1 MDIFMDKLAQRH
13 NAQEIIRANTTAEA
27 EELDKLRSRV
37 AEYNEC
43 LDRLKGLIEE
53 NAAGLEGAARKNA
66 EEINR
71 LVEESLTKIGEI
83 QRDSAGLEKLRGQL
97 GDMNVAISDK
107 FEQLSRQLEGTAQQM
122 KETAAENTDDKLADK
137 FAATDENVHKE
148 CVKVYRNVQA
158 VVLEESGKRG
168 VAQKD
173 ISAQIK
179 AVQGKLGAVLGI
191 SIAALI
197 VSLVGMVFQFLSQ
210 WGVSLL

>member
-27 EELDKLRSRV
+27 EELDKLRDRV

-43 LDRLKGLIEE
+43 LDRLKGLVEE
-53 NAAGLEGAARKNA
+53 NAAGLKGAAGKNV

-71 LVEESLTKIGEI
+71 LVEESLLKIREI
-83 QRDSAGLEKLRGQL
+83 QRDSAELEKLRTQL
-97 GDMNVAISDK
+97 GDMNGAISDK
-107 FEQLSRQLEGTAQQM
+107 FDQLSKQLEGTAQQL
-122 KETAAENTDDKLADK
+122 KETAAENSDDKLSEK

-158 VVLEESGKRG
+158 VIMEENEKYVGTLKEVSGQLNAMK
-168 VAQKD
+168 
-173 ISAQIK
+173 
-179 AVQGKLGAVLGI
+179 GKFGAVLGI

-197 VSLVGMVFQFLSQ
+197 ASLVGVVFQILSQ
-210 WGVSLL
+210 WSVNLL

>member
-1 MDIFMDKLAQRH
+1 MDIFMDKLAQKH
-13 NAQEIIRANTTAEA
+13 NAQEIIRANTAAET

-53 NAAGLEGAARKNA
+53 NTAGLKGAARKNA

-83 QRDSAGLEKLRGQL
+83 QRDSAELEKLRGQL
-97 GDMNVAISDK
+97 ADMDGAISDK
-107 FEQLSRQLEGTAQQM
+107 FEQLSKQLEGTARQM
-122 KETAAENTDDKLADK
+122 KETAAENTDDKLAEK

-158 VVLEESGKRG
+158 VVLEESGKRDVG
-168 VAQKD
+168 QKD

-179 AVQGKLGAVLGI
+179 AMKGKLGAVLGI

-210 WGVSLL
+210 WGVNLL